1 LKEKATFN
9 LPIKILEGLEDRW
22 MKIRKIVGS
31 KQISKTLIVEK
42 ALEIAFE
49 EFDIQKQESKLYFKL
64 ASNKDI
70 RQ

>member
-1 LKEKATFN
+1 
-9 LPIKILEGLEDRW
+9 